1 MNNDTLKLNAS
12 TSFTLSNNNEA
23 DINLNLTTP
32 TITTTGSVS
41 GTIYDTTLLTGK
53 VVPGATVKVFTSDGK
68 PYAHT
73 VSGTDGK
80 YTISDLP
87 MGIYKIAAVKDGN
100 YLSSALPLTI
110 SNVASVIINLALINN
125 NNATKNV
132 VYGIVN
138 NAETKLPLDNV
149 NVSLYKV
156 VDGAR
161 TLISTTTSIADGEYT
176 LDQIDDGNYTLSFSK
191 AGYQTSEV
199 NNIIL
204 TSGTKFDASTSL
216 TSTVGAINST
226 VSGVIKNELGLT
238 VANAYVGLYKIVNGT
253 ETLVAVTYTNAEGKY
268 MFGNVLAG
276 EYIVKSKLSN
286 TL

>member
-1 MNNDTLKLNAS
+1 MNNDKFKLNAS

-73 VSGTDGK
+73 ISGADGK

-204 TSGTKFDASTSL
+204 TGGTKFDASTSL

-276 EYIVKSKLSN
+276 EYIVKSKLSE

>member
-32 TITTTGSVS
+32 TINNLGSVS
-41 GTIYDTTLLTGK
+41 GTIYDTTLLTGT
-53 VVPGATVKVFTSDGK
+53 VVPGATVKVFTSDGT

-73 VSGTDGK
+73 ISGADGT

-87 MGIYKIAAVKDGN
+87 IGIYTIAAVKDGT
-100 YLSSALPLTI
+100 YLSTEVPLTV
-110 SNVASVIINLALINN
+110 SNTLPITVNLALVNN
-125 NNATKNV
+125 VNATKNII
-132 VYGIVN
+132 YGTVLDSVTN
-138 NAETKLPLDNV
+138 LPVENI

-156 VDGAR
+156 VDGVR
-161 TLISTTTSIADGEYT
+161 TLIATTTTIADGEYT
-176 LDQIDDGNYTLSFSK
+176 IDQIDDGNYVLLFSK

-199 NNIIL
+199 SNITL
-204 TSGTKFDASTSL
+204 TNGTKFDASTSL

-226 VSGVIKNELGLT
+226 VSGVIRNELGLI
-238 VANAYVGLYKIVNGT
+238 VANAYVGLYKIVNGI

-276 EYIVKSKLSN
+276 EYIVKSKLSE